1 MPNPIEKDI
10 FSKDFTV
17 GTVVSVRCIV
27 QSISPST
34 NGYGGAGDS
43 VTLLVETNGNVGE
56 KAGVTLVVSPV
67 QCRATGAT
75 YQL

>member
-34 NGYGGAGDS
+34 NGYGEQEI
-43 VTLLVETNGNVGE
+43 V
-56 KAGVTLVVSPV
+56 
-67 QCRATGAT
+67 
-75 YQL
+75 